1 MENGKQ
7 RRLDFI
13 CMTGFMIVFASL
25 LMILLM
31 PRVYAWEERK
41 RVLYISSY
49 NENFPSVPEQIDG
62 IRNVLEPEG
71 VHLDLEYMDTKR
83 FYTEESIQ
91 LFHDTL
97 KYKMENL
104 PPYDAILVGDDNAL
118 QFVLDYQEELF
129 HTIPVV
135 FLGVNDVNRAEL
147 AEEDEYITGIIEEMS
162 IRDNIELGIKL
173 NPAADKI
180 VAIFDDTLTGLGD
193 RKQFYQYEDDF
204 RDLQFKGINT
214 SLYTF
219 KELEQILEEIKEDTI
234 VLYMSMYTDSTGAS
248 LTIPEAV
255 NMLKEHTKV
264 PILRAAVGGVGEG
277 ILGGKMVSYQEAGRQ
292 AADIILKVFNGTPV
306 STISVVQESPNYYIF
321 DYEVLQKYNIDEKIL
336 PENSTVINRK
346 VSFFDT
352 NKQLVF
358 NVSVVLGFLC
368 VLITVLAY
376 DNIRRRKM
384 EKELQESHEELTQ
397 TFEELTASEEE
408 LRAQYDTIQEHA
420 DEIEVL
426 NQKYGIAI
434 ESTESAVWEYDIE
447 KKEFYISK
455 HFLRGIHS
463 SMCDRESIDNIFCT
477 LFDEKGK
484 RKVLKEYQR
493 YKEGKTDKINI
504 QLPIYDENFN
514 RRWIL
519 VRGKE
524 VDNRGD
530 NKILNGILLEITKMK
545 EQEEYIEH
553 LARHDYLTN
562 LPNRLTFMDK
572 LHKDLSLG
580 IPGAILLL
588 DIDNFKSINDTMGH
602 IYGDKIL
609 QEIADRLS
617 GLVDDKLFVSRFGG
631 DEFLILLSGISKY
644 EDVESYVLNMTKLFD
659 GPFVL
664 EKKENYIQFSIGIT
678 CFPFDSSDIDQ
689 LIINVDTAMYH
700 VKRNGK
706 NNYMFYCNQMQDE
719 VKNKAEIEGIL
730 RAAIK
735 EDGFELAYQPQV
747 NVGSAEIEG
756 FEALLRLKHYQ
767 LSPDKFIEIAE
778 ETGLIKEMGRWV
790 TTEVIRQIADWR
802 DKGYELKPVAINFS
816 SKQLR
821 DDEYV
826 DFLDKTLQF
835 YKVPPHFIE
844 IEFTESILLE
854 NNSDTAR
861 FIQSFKKLGIRLAL
875 DDFGTGYSSLNY
887 LTFIPVDKIKLDKS
901 LCEKF
906 LGMDNIKAMNS
917 LIALVHSLHLVIT
930 AEGIED
936 IEQYERLKAGGCDY
950 IQGYLFSKP
959 LKKEEVEKIY
969 NCNFTNKIRH

>member
-1 MENGKQ
+1 MKNGKQ
-7 RRLDFI
+7 RKLELI
-13 CMTGFMIVFASL
+13 CMTGVMIIFASL
-25 LMILLM
+25 LMIVLM

-41 RVLYISSY
+41 SVLYISSY

-62 IRNVLEPEG
+62 IRTVLEPEG
-71 VHLDLEYMDTKR
+71 IHLDLEYMDTKR

-97 KYKMENL
+97 KYKMDNL
-104 PPYDAILVGDDNAL
+104 PPYDAIIAGDDNAL
-118 QFVLDYQEELF
+118 QFVMDYQEELF
-129 HTIPVV
+129 HEVPVV
-135 FLGVNDVNRAEL
+135 FLGVNDINRAEL
-147 AEEDEYITGIIEEMS
+147 ADEDEYITGIIEELS
-162 IRDNIELGIKL
+162 VRDNIELGVKL
-173 NPAADKI
+173 NPTADKL
-180 VAIFDDTLTGLGD
+180 VAIIDDTLTGAGD
-193 RKQFYQYEDDF
+193 RKQFYQYEDEF
-204 RDLQFKGINT
+204 PDLQFKDINT

-219 KELEQILEEIKEDTI
+219 KELEQILKDMKGDTI
-234 VLYMSMYTDSTGAS
+234 VLYMSMYTDIAGAS

-255 NMLKEHTKV
+255 NILKEHTKV

-277 ILGGKMVSYQEAGRQ
+277 ILGGKMVSYQQAGKQ
-292 AADIILKVFNGTPV
+292 AADIILKVFGGTPI
-306 STISVVQESPNYYIF
+306 STIPMVKESPNYYIF
-321 DYEVLQKYNIDEKIL
+321 DYEVLRKYDIDEKLL
-336 PENSTVINRK
+336 PKDSTIINRK
-346 VSFFDT
+346 VSFFEA
-352 NKQLVF
+352 NKELFF
-358 NVSVVLGFLC
+358 NVSMVLGFLC
-368 VLITVLAY
+368 ILIVVLTY
-376 DNIRRRKM
+376 DNLRRRKI
-384 EKELQESHEELTQ
+384 EKKLQESHEELTQ

-420 DEIEVL
+420 KEIEVL

-434 ESTESAVWEYDIE
+434 EGTESAVWEYDIE
-447 KKEFYISK
+447 KRELYVSK
-455 HFLRGIHS
+455 HFLHRIHS
-463 SMCDRESIDNIFCT
+463 SICDRESIDKIFHT

-484 RKVLKEYQR
+484 RQVLKEYYW
-493 YKEGKTDKINI
+493 YKEGKIDKINI
-504 QLPIYDENFN
+504 QLPIYDENSN
-514 RRWIL
+514 KHWIL

-562 LPNRLTFMDK
+562 LPNRLTFMNK
-572 LHKDLSLG
+572 LQKDLSQE

-609 QEIADRLS
+609 QEIADRLL
-617 GLVDDKLFVSRFGG
+617 GLADDKLFVSRFGG

-644 EDVESYVLNMTKLFD
+644 EDVERNVLNLTKIFES
-659 GPFVL
+659 PFVL
-664 EKKENYIQFSIGIT
+664 EEKENYIQFSIGIT
-678 CFPFDSSDIDQ
+678 CFPFDSRDIDQ

-747 NVGSAEIEG
+747 NVGNGEIEG

-778 ETGLIKEMGRWV
+778 ETGLIKDIGRWV
-790 TTEVIRQIADWR
+790 TAEAIRQIADWR

-821 DDEYV
+821 DEEYV
-826 DFLDKTLQF
+826 DFLDKTLKY
-835 YKVPPHFIE
+835 YKVSPDFIE
-844 IEFTESILLE
+844 IEITESILLE

-861 FIQSFKKLGIRLAL
+861 YIKRFKKLGIRLAL

-906 LGMDNIKAMNS
+906 LRMENKKAMNS
-917 LIALVHSLHLVIT
+917 LIALVHSLQLVIT

-959 LKKEEVEKIY
+959 LKKEEIEKIY
-969 NCNFTNKIRH
+969 NRNFTDKIRP